1 MRFVYSV
8 SLRSELTES
17 ELTKESLKYVK
28 EVQEV
33 SQLNGSGFVSLSYLH
48 THLPLKTL
56 DLDLS
61 SSFNDMHS
69 QFQQGQLSPILGFI
83 GVIGNNGY
91 SIDFPP
97 VRLLMELSRLESF
110 KGANESSI
118 CVGRIRKRDS
128 HSVCSIPLHQTT
140 S

>member
-33 SQLNGSGFVSLSYLH
+33 SQLNGSGFVSMSYLH
-48 THLPLKTL
+48 TDLPLKTL

-61 SSFNDMHS
+61 NSFNDMHS

-110 KGANESSI
+110 KGANESGV

-128 HSVCSIPLHQTT
+128 HSVYSISLHQTT